1 MVIYEVELDSLPA
14 LIPDEFRQ
22 MILDSVDQFFDKD
35 IHQDMLKEIAENY
48 SPTKIDEIVKKSIT
62 DEAKRYSGDNE

>member
-1 MVIYEVELDSLPA
+1 
-14 LIPDEFRQ
+14 

-48 SPTKIDEIVKKSIT
+48 SPAKIDEIVKKSIT
-62 DEAKRYSGDNE
+62 DEAKRYSGSLFSLPLYFNMIFSLHI

>member
-1 MVIYEVELDSLPA
+1 
-14 LIPDEFRQ
+14 

-48 SPTKIDEIVKKSIT
+48 SPAKIDEIVKKSIT